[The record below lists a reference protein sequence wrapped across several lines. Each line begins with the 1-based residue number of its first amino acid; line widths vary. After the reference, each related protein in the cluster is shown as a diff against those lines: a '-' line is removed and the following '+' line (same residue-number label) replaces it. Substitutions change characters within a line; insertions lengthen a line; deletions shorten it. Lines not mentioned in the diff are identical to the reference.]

1 MAGVGITPDKLK
13 KEILADFGGGEVVG
27 EEVAVTVELTDAQF
41 KAALEQAKRWYISKK
56 GWIVYRP
63 ISVAQTV
70 TEYKMKD
77 DVYKILDVIFDVP
90 SDVAAFYSFGFF
102 DIIPIGPQNTAMF
115 SKTMANYSGF
125 AQLLEFNEQ
134 RKRVFSA
141 EPDWTFNDQTNT
153 LYIHERRGLNNG
165 IAIVIA
171 KLNDFDIAQL
181 DGRDA
186 DLFARWTKAKCKEIV
201 GRIRSKY
208 DSLPAAGGQ
217 VTLDGKELI
226 EEAKTE
232 YELLN
237 TEIFASQGPDMP
249 VIG

>member
-1 MAGVGITPDKLK
+1 MGVGITADKLK
-13 KEILADFGGGEVVG
+13 KEIIADLGGGEVSG
-27 EEVAVTVELTDAQF
+27 DEVSVTVELTDVQF
-41 KAALEQAKRWYISKK
+41 KNALEQGKRWFISKK

-63 ISVAQTV
+63 LPVSQAV

-77 DVYKILDVIFDVP
+77 DVYKVLDVIFDVP

-141 EPDWTFNDQTNT
+141 EPDWVYNDQTKT
-153 LYIHERRGLNNG
+153 LYIQERRGLNNG
-165 IAIVIA
+165 LAIIIA
-171 KLNDFDIAQL
+171 KLNDFDIAKL

-186 DLFARWTKAKCKEIV
+186 DLFARWVKAKCKEIV

-208 DSLPAAGGQ
+208 DALPAAGGQ

-226 EEAKTE
+226 EESKLEFEA
-232 YELLN
+232 LN
-237 TEIFASQGPDMP
+237 TEIFASQGPDVP
-249 VIG
+249 VVG